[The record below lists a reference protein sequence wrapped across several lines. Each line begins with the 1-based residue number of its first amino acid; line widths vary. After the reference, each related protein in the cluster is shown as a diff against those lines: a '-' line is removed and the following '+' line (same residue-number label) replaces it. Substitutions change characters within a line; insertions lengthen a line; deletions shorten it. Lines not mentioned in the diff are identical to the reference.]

1 MARSPRV
8 SDWTRD
14 QQLIALRL
22 YLRTPFGRLDSRNRE
37 IVALAHLIGRTP
49 SALAMKAVNFANLDP
64 NLNRKGLSNVS
75 QADRALWAEFKANHS
90 QVGLEMEDAAARFQT
105 TDADEPVEL
114 PHAIPPR
121 ETEGVRLV
129 RVRRVQSIFRAA
141 VRASYEDRCA
151 LTGLAE
157 PQLLVASHI
166 IAWSASVERRADPT
180 NGILLNALLDRA
192 FDRGLIAF
200 DDQYRVLVSRRL
212 EEVASA
218 ADLDCSLTQLAG
230 RTLTLPKR
238 FRPDPAALEHHRRT
252 QFSP

>member
-1 MARSPRV
+1 
-8 SDWTRD
+8 
-14 QQLIALRL
+14 
-22 YLRTPFGRLDSRNRE
+22 
-37 IVALAHLIGRTP
+37 
-49 SALAMKAVNFANLDP
+49 MKAVNFANLDP
-64 NLNRKGLSNVS
+64 NLNRKGLANVS
-75 QADRALWAEFKANHS
+75 QADRALWAEFMANPT

-105 TDADEPVEL
+105 ADADMPVDL
-114 PHAIPPR
+114 PATITPR

-141 VRASYEDRCA
+141 VRTSYEDRCA
-151 LTGLAE
+151 ITGLAE

-166 IAWSASVERRADPT
+166 IPWSENVERRADPT

-200 DDQYRVLVSRRL
+200 DENNCVLVSKRI
-212 EEVASA
+212 EEIAAA

-230 RTLTLPKR
+230 RTLSLPKR
-238 FRPDPAALEHHRRT
+238 FRPDPVALEHHRRT